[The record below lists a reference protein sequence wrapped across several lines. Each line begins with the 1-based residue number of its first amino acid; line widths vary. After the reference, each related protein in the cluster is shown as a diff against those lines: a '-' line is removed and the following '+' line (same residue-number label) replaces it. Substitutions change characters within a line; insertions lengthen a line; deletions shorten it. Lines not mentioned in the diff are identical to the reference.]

1 MHLVFGLITT
11 VVGIYGILFLLNNL
25 MTGRLSQAKRL
36 YVIEKL
42 RSNRTGIENKT
53 FKTGQMIECLKNPHT
68 WMLSVI
74 TVSSNVTNGA
84 VSSF

>member
-1 MHLVFGLITT
+1 MHLVFGLITI
-11 VVGIYGILFLLNNL
+11 VVGIYVILFLPNNP
-25 MTGRLSQAKRL
+25 MTGRPSQAERL

-68 WMLSVI
+68 WRLSVI